1 MLIAFCGASSSPEQF
16 SIIFLIG
23 SYGSRI
29 RLLISK
35 TQRKANK
42 LLERPIRKGGILATE
57 VEERL
62 ILMDIYSV
70 QVEK

>member
-1 MLIAFCGASSSPEQF
+1 VLIAFRGASSSPEQF

-35 TQRKANK
+35 TQGKANK
-42 LLERPIRKGGILATE
+42 LLERPIRKVGILATE

-62 ILMDIYSV
+62 ILMDIYKVS
-70 QVEK
+70 K